1 MKKLLGIKC
10 GKRENLIAQDLEP
23 SLEEKPPQLLIITP
37 DVATPAKSNVLLIEL
52 NQIENLIERYGSIKF
67 SNQHNRILP
76 TEKKKEVIEPN
87 RTLIGNCIYHV
98 ILGSRRAN
106 AHPCTAF
113 SHAISVKA
121 FRWRTRSDHVTRNAL
136 AARNNAAYGQSK
148 GRQSFR
154 TLPRYH

>member
-106 AHPCTAF
+106 AHLLVKFNAWTSQREGLNGPGVTDRRKTAKNF
-113 SHAISVKA
+113 FDSRKK
-121 FRWRTRSDHVTRNAL
+121 FKNFNR
-136 AARNNAAYGQSK
+136 
-148 GRQSFR
+148 
-154 TLPRYH
+154 